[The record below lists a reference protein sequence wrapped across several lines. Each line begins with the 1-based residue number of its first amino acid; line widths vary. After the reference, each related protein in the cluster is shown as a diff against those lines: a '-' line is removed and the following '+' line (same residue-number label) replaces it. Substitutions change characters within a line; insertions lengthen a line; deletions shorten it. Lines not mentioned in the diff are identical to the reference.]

1 MQDLAQGWDSHVAFG
16 LTHPDLFILLSGDPA
31 GSPTAAAAGMQVLR
45 ARVHA
50 IADAGRV
57 KVSEPRATALLHA
70 VCTGTVLALLADP
83 PESRDEGLS
92 TAARDAVL
100 AAITGDAPQPANP
113 AARQAAITLYAT
125 LDQTPALSQGE
136 RALLKELL
144 TRIAY
149 AG

>member
-1 MQDLAQGWDSHVAFG
+1 
-16 LTHPDLFILLSGDPA
+16 
-31 GSPTAAAAGMQVLR
+31 MQVLR

-50 IADAGRV
+50 IAVAGRL
-57 KVSEPRATALLHA
+57 KVSAPRATALLHA

-100 AAITGDAPQPANP
+100 AAISGDAPQPTYP
-113 AARQAAITLYAT
+113 APRQAAITLMAT
-125 LDQTPALSQGE
+125 LDETKVLTMGE
-136 RALLKELL
+136 LALLKELL

-149 AG
+149 AGYVASLKI